1 MKKVRNSETD
11 NASKTKLVR
20 ENFSKNTA
28 DKNSCN
34 VSDDFIQLGQ
44 LLASARN
51 KAGMTKEQVIEQ
63 LRIKNDVLDAI
74 ERGDIASVS
83 LPKAFLRAFMRE
95 YCAFLGAENVWREY
109 DRITANKAMEVKK
122 TFPTFD
128 EHKGEHK
135 FYSVNISSKKSRAF
149 FISFLLIV
157 ILLAIYFVYQLRGDI
172 ASQIISPAE
181 IVMGLNPLDKVESE
195 DPKVVEQKDNVESED
210 DESNPSDEN
219 HHVDNESAPQ
229 SSDDNAQAVDGNAS
243 KKLPTDSASFNWLD
257 QEQQEGSISAKPVSP
272 PAPQTTSLSPKRKEV
287 VVVKALN
294 VLWIRVTTPHRRIFQ
309 GLMKKGEV
317 KSFDVESVPVI
328 IRYGKG
334 NKALVTWNG
343 VESLVSHEA
352 SPITVKYTLEAR

>member
-1 MKKVRNSETD
+1 MEWMQNSETD
-11 NASKTKLVR
+11 NVVQDELAG
-20 ENFSKNTA
+20 ENFSEDSAIKNVHDVA
-28 DKNSCN
+28 K
-34 VSDDFIQLGQ
+34 DFVQLG
-44 LLASARN
+44 LLLESARN
-51 KAGMTKEQVIEQ
+51 KVGMTKEQVIEQ
-63 LRIKNDVLDAI
+63 LRIKEAVLDAI
-74 ERGDIASVS
+74 ERGDIASLS
-83 LPKAFLRAFMRE
+83 LPKAFLRAFLRE
-95 YCAFLGAENVWREY
+95 YCVLLGVENVWREY
-109 DRITANKAMEVKK
+109 DRITADEAMEVKK

-135 FYSVNISSKKSRAF
+135 FYSVSISSKKNRAF

-195 DPKVVEQKDNVESED
+195 DPKVVEQKDNAESE
-210 DESNPSDEN
+210 NDEN
-219 HHVDNESAPQ
+219 KPADNNYQVNNESMPQ
-229 SSDDNAQAVDGNAS
+229 SSDDNVQALDENAS
-243 KKLPTDSASFNWLD
+243 KKLPTAPASFKWLD
-257 QEQQEGSISAKPVSP
+257 QEQQNGNISAKPTP
-272 PAPQTTSLSPKRKEV
+272 PISQKPSVAPKGKEV

-294 VLWIRVTTPHRRIFQ
+294 VLWIRVTTPNRRIFQ

-343 VESLVSHEA
+343 VESLVSNEA